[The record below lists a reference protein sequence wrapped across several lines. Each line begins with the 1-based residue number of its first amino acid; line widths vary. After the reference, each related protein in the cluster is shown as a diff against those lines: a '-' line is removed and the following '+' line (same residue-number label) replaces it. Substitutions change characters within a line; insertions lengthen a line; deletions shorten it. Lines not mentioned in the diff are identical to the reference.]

1 MATHY
6 SKSSHMGDKA
16 TNFIREI
23 CTNSEKA
30 LFIDSSEKDIGIDA
44 HLDILFENGEPTGAF
59 ALIQSKGGLSR
70 ITISKRSKSE
80 QYKIQADKKHFE
92 TWSRYKN
99 PVIGI
104 VYNPNRH
111 DARWVSITE
120 HLQSHP
126 NCIETGPY
134 VIYAPQDQPFSLEGF
149 TKFQDYVM
157 EHYNRLGNDS
167 AQILIDQYFSGDT
180 VQKYEFLVQLFNSYR
195 WTSLSCF
202 FFHQVLRIEE
212 EPAILRE
219 LIYIIGAYQHFA
231 YHFTDTMPNH
241 SASLKSLAQKCI
253 AEFGKIEVLKMMTT
267 IDEEHGLADWDSI
280 GYNIAMQLRPIP
292 NIKGILRQIA
302 GDSFLEPEMRGYAI
316 LILAAFL
323 DYSDRSFY
331 QSLLQNEIDSFVIET
346 LYWALERGI
355 ENGEDEHESIPNL
368 VSHNVRPGEIIQF
381 LLF

>member
-1 MATHY
+1 
-6 SKSSHMGDKA
+6 MGDKA

-70 ITISKRSKSE
+70 ITKSKRSKSE

-111 DARWVSITE
+111 DARWVSISE

-149 TKFQDYVM
+149 TKFQHYVM
-157 EHYNRLGNDS
+157 EYHNRLSNDP
-167 AQILIDQYFSGDT
+167 AQILIDQYFSGDI
-180 VQKYEFLVQLFNSYR
+180 VKKYESLVQLFNSYR

-212 EPAILRE
+212 EPTILRE
-219 LIYIIGAYQHFA
+219 LSFIIGAYQYYT
-231 YHFTDTMPNH
+231 YHLTDTKYNQDTF
-241 SASLKSLAQKCI
+241 LISLAQKCI
-253 AEFGKIEVLKMMTT
+253 AGYGKIEVLKMMTAF
-267 IDEEHGLADWDSI
+267 DEEEDGLEEGSI
-280 GYNIAMQLRPIP
+280 GQLVALQLKYIP
-292 NIKGILRQIA
+292 NIKGILSEIA
-302 GDSFLEPEMRGYAI
+302 RDRLVEPVKRGYAI
-316 LILAAFL
+316 LILAAIL
-323 DYSDRSFY
+323 DYSDRLFY
-331 QSLLQNEIDSFVIET
+331 QSLLQHEQSLLPNKINSFVIET
-346 LYWALERGI
+346 LYWALEWVI
-355 ENGEDEHESIPNL
+355 EDDEDEHESIPNL
-368 VSHNVRPGEIIQF
+368 VTHNIRPGEIIQF

>member
-1 MATHY
+1 LATHY

-70 ITISKRSKSE
+70 ITKSKRSKSE

-149 TKFQDYVM
+149 TKFQDYVI
-157 EHYNRLGNDS
+157 EHHNQLGIDS
-167 AQILIDQYFSGDT
+167 AQILMDQYFSGDT
-180 VQKYEFLVQLFNSYR
+180 VQKYESLVQLFNSYR

-212 EPAILRE
+212 EPTILRE
-219 LIYIIGAYQHFA
+219 LSSIIGAYQYFT
-231 YHFTDTMPNH
+231 YHPTDTKYNQD
-241 SASLKSLAQKCI
+241 ASLISLAQKCI
-253 AEFGKIEVLKMMTT
+253 AGYGKIEVLKMMTA
-267 IDEEHGLADWDSI
+267 IDEENGLEEGSI
-280 GYNIAMQLRPIP
+280 GQLIALQLRYIP
-292 NIKGILRQIA
+292 NIKEILCQVAR
-302 GDSFLEPEMRGYAI
+302 DSLLESEKRGYAI

-331 QSLLQNEIDSFVIET
+331 QSLLQNENDSFVIET
-346 LYWALERGI
+346 LYWALEWGI
-355 ENGEDEHESIPNL
+355 ENGEDELAATINL
-368 VSHNVRPGEIIQF
+368 VIHNVRPDEIIQF